1 MDETEI
7 KQRLSKMCIA
17 LSKESINKYF
27 TPTIGTV
34 DKYQISSG
42 FYDNDNTI
50 EAYMNIYDETENGI
64 HIAAIYNK
72 ASDKIETAIM
82 KTSKE

>member
-1 MDETEI
+1 MEEIEI

-27 TPTIGTV
+27 APTIGTV
-34 DKYQISSG
+34 DKYQVSSG
-42 FYDNDNTI
+42 FCYSDGTI
-50 EAYMNIYDETENGI
+50 EAYMNIYDETGNGV

-82 KTSKE
+82 KASKE

>member
-1 MDETEI
+1 MEEIEI
-7 KQRLSKMCIA
+7 KQRLSQMCIA

-27 TPTIGTV
+27 TPTISTV

-42 FYDNDNTI
+42 FCYNDNTI
-50 EAYMNIYDETENGI
+50 EAYINIYDETGNGI

-82 KTSKE
+82 KASKE